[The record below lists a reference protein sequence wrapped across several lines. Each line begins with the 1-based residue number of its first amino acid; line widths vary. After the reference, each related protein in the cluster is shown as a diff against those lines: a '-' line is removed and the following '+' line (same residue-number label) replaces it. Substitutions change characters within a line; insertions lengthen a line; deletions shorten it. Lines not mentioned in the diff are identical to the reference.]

1 MSQSVITSLFRV
13 CCLGQGWS
21 GHKAADTIPL
31 CYQMEQCLAVLSPL
45 HEEHAPSLAVPHD
58 SYSLDMRSKQTAE
71 AHSL

>member
-1 MSQSVITSLFRV
+1 MSQSTITFLFRV

-21 GHKAADTIPL
+21 GHKAVDTIPL
-31 CYQMEQCLAVLSPL
+31 CYQILSPL

-71 AHSL
+71 AHGH